1 MLVVFRTLLFF
12 ALRARRRALTRSLT
26 LRRLVRRRALA
37 VLAALFFLGLHALD
51 NFLFLRVVAER
62 LEEVDDLTVRILSFL
77 QCILDPAVRFTAHIE
92 EEIAL
97 GNLCD
102 IFGVRLVAVQIDALV
117 KKERDI
123 RILCLV
129 AENLTHPIVLREDG
143 RDNL

>member
-1 MLVVFRTLLFF
+1 MLVVFRAFLFF
-12 ALRARRRALTRSLT
+12 ALCARRRALTRSLT
-26 LRRLVRRRALA
+26 LRRLARRRALA
-37 VLAALFFLGLHALD
+37 VLAALFFLGLHTLD

-92 EEIAL
+92 EEVAL

-117 KKERDI
+117 KKKRDI